1 MDYKANNSYFDLTS
15 RLLSYIYVPLLAAGA
30 IFIILNFALD
40 NMFFLSMGIMLFLAG
55 FVIAVFDNGRRTKDS
70 EIKRSVR
77 EEVAKMP
84 DKMAKKMEEMKKH
97 PREITK
103 YSFYAYDF
111 SSTDGVKARRG
122 NDKTIRSSRV
132 SYTTILFATENR
144 EQRLLVYR
152 NVFSIVDNTYTET
165 LDDIY
170 TEDLLEA
177 SMEEK
182 TASFLLS
189 GDKEPTNVSY
199 ELMHIKTKS
208 GIDISFP
215 VKNDATTDGIVQDIN
230 RMIARKA
237 ENNEL

>member
-40 NMFFLSMGIMLFLAG
+40 NMFFLSMGIMLFLGG
-55 FVIAVFDNGRRTKDS
+55 FVIAVFDSGRRTKDS

-84 DKMAKKMEEMKKH
+84 DKMERKMEEMKKH
-97 PREITK
+97 PREISK
-103 YSFYAYDF
+103 YSFYSYDF
-111 SSTDGVKARRG
+111 SSTEGVKAKRG
-122 NDKTIRSSRV
+122 NDKTVRSSRV
-132 SYTTILFATENR
+132 SYTSILFATENR
-144 EQRLLVYR
+144 EQRLLIYR
-152 NVFSIVDNTYTET
+152 NIFSIIDNTYTET

-170 TEDLLEA
+170 YEDLQEV
-177 SMEEK
+177 SIEEK
-182 TASFLLS
+182 STSFLLS
-189 GDKEPTNVSY
+189 GEKEPTKIIFTV
-199 ELMHIKTKS
+199 MHIKTKS